1 MNKVLIH
8 AFWVLLFSLSISSC
22 ATIFGKSKYPITI
35 KSTPNA
41 ANIIIT
47 NKKGDTIFKGT
58 TPAVVTLKSGNGY
71 FKKASYLI
79 RLSAPGY
86 SEKIYPID
94 FILSEYYFGNILIG
108 GAIGMLIIDPL
119 TGCMWALPARRNNI
133 NGILT
138 PINSSP
144 TGSIEIRDLKDI
156 PYEVREKLI
165 LLQ

>member
-1 MNKVLIH
+1 MGLIYTL
-8 AFWVLLFSLSISSC
+8 WVLLVSLSISSC
-22 ATIFGKSKYPITI
+22 ATIFGKSKYPVTI

-41 ANIIIT
+41 ADIIIT

-71 FKKASYLI
+71 FKKESYLI
-79 RLSAPGY
+79 KLSAPGY

-119 TGCMWALPARRNNI
+119 TGCMWTLPARRNNI
-133 NGILT
+133 NCILT

-156 PYEVREKLI
+156 SYEVRKKLI